1 MLNNLKIS
9 SLLLPLLMLVL
20 TPLGVLADEGPTPG
34 QIAGDNAWMLTS
46 TCLVLLMTI
55 PGVALFYGGLSRK
68 QNVLSTLMHVFAGTC
83 VVTITWCIIG
93 YSIAYSEGSTP
104 YYGGLANFMFAG
116 FEFDPDGSG
125 LPIGVDVVF
134 QATFAIITTA
144 LIAGSFAERIKFS
157 STLIFMAIWSVV
169 VYAPICYWVW
179 GGGVLSEKGILD
191 FAGGTVVHI
200 NCGIAGLV
208 AAIVVGKRTKDDYT
222 WAPNN
227 LIYTMVGAS
236 LLWVGWFGFNAGS
249 AYGANESAGMAM
261 LVTQI
266 ATAAAALSW
275 MFIEWYTKGK
285 PSVIGLTGGAVAGLV
300 AITPASGYV
309 YPMGSLIIGLVAGA
323 ACWFFSTVVKKALG
337 YDDSYDVFGIHGV
350 GGIVGALLT
359 GLFCVPILADVEPGM
374 KQLGIQFQG
383 ILMTIGW
390 CGFATFII
398 LKLIDMTIG
407 LRVSNKVEKEGLDIN
422 LHGEV
427 VS

>member
-1 MLNNLKIS
+1 MLKKLKFLS
-9 SLLLPLLMLVL
+9 AFPMLLLFLIPLEAVAEEA
-20 TPLGVLADEGPTPG
+20 TVG

-68 QNVLSTLMHVFAGTC
+68 QNVLSTLMHVFAGCC

-93 YSIAYSEGSTP
+93 YSIAYSEGTTP
-104 YYGGLANFMFAG
+104 YFGGLGNFMFNG
-116 FEFDPDGSG
+116 FEIAEKDYSG

-157 STLIFMAIWSVV
+157 STLVFMAIWSVV
-169 VYAPICYWVW
+169 VYAPVCYWVW

-208 AAIVVGKRTKDDYT
+208 AAIVVGKRTSDSYT

-227 LIYTMVGAS
+227 LIYTLVGAS

-249 AYGANESAGMAM
+249 AYGANENAGMAM

-275 MFIEWYTKGK
+275 MLIEWFTKGK
-285 PSVIGLTGGAVAGLV
+285 PTVIGLTGGAVAGLV

-309 YPMGSLIIGLVAGA
+309 YPMGALIIGLTSGV

-359 GLFCVPILADVEPGM
+359 GLLCVPVLAEVEPGM
-374 KQLGIQFQG
+374 QQLGVQFYG
-383 ILMTIGW
+383 ILLTIGW
-390 CGFATFII
+390 CAIATFII
-398 LKLIDMTIG
+398 LKAIDLTMG
-407 LRVSNKVEKEGLDIN
+407 LRVSGKVEKEGLDIN